1 MDDYRVSDTLK
12 AKLGRDGMRGTT
24 AGTVGLHGMKTR
36 GTAGKGVHSQSR
48 QREVSLPM
56 GIRLVVS
63 NKDWRARPKAS
74 NARLGARQPLVL
86 VWSDG
91 HLVSQPAR

>member
-1 MDDYRVSDTLK
+1 
-12 AKLGRDGMRGTT
+12 
-24 AGTVGLHGMKTR
+24 
-36 GTAGKGVHSQSR
+36 
-48 QREVSLPM
+48 M
-56 GIRLVVS
+56 GILEKDRGGEAPAKVAMLRLVSS

-91 HLVSQPAR
+91 HLITRRPSKARR